1 MRNKRTLIF
10 ILALLAIAGGAYFTL
25 GGKDKEQA
33 ASESHNHADADEHGH
48 GNEHKDDHAE
58 GGEHAHGDKDEHAHA
73 PEAKGADEH
82 GHDHEEAKPADGH
95 GDEHGHGGH
104 GEEGG
109 HAEES
114 KISDTAAKNLNIE
127 VLEAGS
133 GTVQETVSV
142 SGRVTLNQNTTAQV
156 KARFPGVIRSV
167 VKEPGEV
174 VKAGDTLATVE
185 SNDSLQVYAV
195 KSPVSGTIITR
206 NANVGELAA
215 DAPLFVVADLSKLW
229 AELFIF
235 SKDGEKLKA
244 GQKVRIQC
252 LDDPVNTESTIAL
265 VLPTAEAS
273 SQTVVARAVIENA
286 DNHWRSGMNIRAD
299 VVLTENEVP
308 LVVKTEAIQRM
319 EGNNVVFV
327 REEGGAYK
335 AQPVELGAS
344 DATWTEIKSGLNAGQ
359 HYVAKNSFV
368 VKADIGK
375 AGAEHAH

>member
-1 MRNKRTLIF
+1 MQPQICQ
-10 ILALLAIAGGAYFTL
+10 LLSL
-25 GGKDKEQA
+25 GCFLRSFLHQYHLLYKPGLYLCEA
-33 ASESHNHADADEHGH
+33 TNGHGH
-48 GNEHKDDHAE
+48 S
-58 GGEHAHGDKDEHAHA
+58 
-73 PEAKGADEH
+73 
-82 GHDHEEAKPADGH
+82 
-95 GDEHGHGGH
+95 

-114 KISDTAAKNLNIE
+114 TISDNAVKNLNIE
-127 VLEAGS
+127 ILQAGS
-133 GTVQETVSV
+133 AMVQETVSV

-195 KSPVSGTIITR
+195 KSPVSGNIITR

-215 DAPLFVVADLSKLW
+215 DTPLFVVADLSKLW
-229 AELFIF
+229 VELFIF

-252 LDDPVNTESTIAL
+252 LDDPINTDTTIAL

-273 SQTVVARAVIENA
+273 SQTVVARAVIENT
-286 DNHWRSGMNIRAD
+286 DNHWRSGMNIRAY
-299 VVLTENEVP
+299 VVLSEKEAP
-308 LVVKTEAIQRM
+308 LAVKTEAIQRM
-319 EGNNVVFV
+319 EGNTVVFV
-327 REEGGAYK
+327 AEDAGTFK
-335 AQPVELGAS
+335 AQPVETGMG
-344 DATWTEIKSGLNAGQ
+344 DATWTEIKSGLSAGQ
-359 HYVAKNSFV
+359 RYVAKNSFV

-375 AGAEHAH
+375 AGVEDTD

>member
-1 MRNKRTLIF
+1 MNKRNLILLTL
-10 ILALLAIAGGAYFTL
+10 LLAIAGGAYLTL
-25 GGKDKEQA
+25 GGDAKERA
-33 ASESHNHADADEHGH
+33 AENHAHADKDEHRH
-48 GNEHKDDHAE
+48 GDEHKDDHAE
-58 GGEHAHGDKDEHAHA
+58 GGDHGHGDKDEHAH
-73 PEAKGADEH
+73 GDEH
-82 GHDHEEAKPADGH
+82 GHDHAEAKPAAEEH
-95 GDEHGHGGH
+95 GEADEHEHGHG

-114 KISDTAAKNLNIE
+114 KISDNAVKNLNIE
-127 VLEAGS
+127 ILEAGS
-133 GTVQETVSV
+133 AMVQETVSV

-167 VKEPGEV
+167 LKEPGEV
-174 VKAGDTLATVE
+174 VNVGDTLATVE

-195 KSPVSGTIITR
+195 KSPVAGTIINRT
-206 NANVGELAA
+206 ANVGELAA

-252 LDDPVNTESTIAL
+252 LDDPINTDTTIAL

-273 SQTVVARAVIENA
+273 SQTVVARAVIENT

-299 VVLTENEVP
+299 VVLSEKEAP
-308 LVVKTEAIQRM
+308 LAVKTEAIQRM
-319 EGNNVVFV
+319 EGNIVVFV
-327 REEGGAYK
+327 REEGGEYK
-335 AQPVELGAS
+335 AQTVETGMS
-344 DATWTEIKSGLNAGQ
+344 DATWTEIKSGLTAGQ

>member
-1 MRNKRTLIF
+1 MSKRNFVILI
-10 ILALLAIAGGAYFTL
+10 LLLAIAGGAYFTL
-25 GGKDKEQA
+25 GGSDKDSA
-33 ASESHNHADADEHGH
+33 TDTHAHADKDEHGH
-48 GNEHKDDHAE
+48 GDEHKDDHAE
-58 GGEHAHGDKDEHAHA
+58 GGDHGHGDKDEHAH
-73 PEAKGADEH
+73 GDEH
-82 GHDHEEAKPADGH
+82 GHDHAEAKPAEDKH
-95 GDEHGHGGH
+95 GEADEHGHG

-114 KISDTAAKNLNIE
+114 KISDNAVKNLNIE
-127 VLEAGS
+127 ILEVGS
-133 GTVQETVSV
+133 GMVQETVSV

-174 VKAGDTLATVE
+174 VKAGDVLATVE
-185 SNDSLQVYAV
+185 SNDSLQVYSV
-195 KSPVSGTIITR
+195 KSPVAGTIINR

-215 DAPLFVVADLSKLW
+215 DTPLFVVADLSKLW

-252 LDDPVNTESTIAL
+252 LDDDINTQSTIAL

-299 VVLTENEVP
+299 VVLSEKEAP
-308 LVVKTEAIQRM
+308 LAVKTEAIQRM
-319 EGNNVVFV
+319 EGNTVVFV
-327 REEGGAYK
+327 QEEGGTYK
-335 AQPVELGAS
+335 AQPVETGMS
-344 DATWTEIKSGLNAGQ
+344 DSEWTEIKSGLNAGQ
-359 HYVAKNSFV
+359 RYVAKNSFV

-375 AGAEHAH
+375 AGAEHEH